1 MSDSSIPTPVGI
13 TLDMHAR
20 GVRALTE
27 PSGDVYSVRALDPE
41 VAEQVV
47 TQVLGAA
54 LAGRTVDEYAVQMS
68 GGGMHVRVS
77 DPQVERIY
85 PLADWLKHSSRN
97 GTRVWRR
104 CAVVVEDWHEVAAE
118 SSEPCCDLHGE
129 HCEPPADLCC
139 TDCSAG
145 VLPWAGQVTT

>member
-13 TLDMHAR
+13 TEEMIAR
-20 GVRALTE
+20 GVRELME
-27 PSGDVYSVRALDPE
+27 PSDEVYSVRTLNLLA
-41 VAEQVV
+41 AETVV
-47 TQVLGAA
+47 KQVLRAA
-54 LAGRTVDEYAVQMS
+54 LAGCTVDEYAVQMS

-104 CAVVVEDWHEVAAE
+104 RAVVVEDWHEVAAE
-118 SSEPCCDLHGE
+118 SSESGE
-129 HCEPPADLCC
+129 PR
-139 TDCSAG
+139 G
-145 VLPWAGQVTT
+145 